1 MKTMTSQR
9 MTFEEF
15 RAFMWETPK
24 GQVVDSLIAIE
35 VGIQDY
41 YTFWEAHLDFLE
53 TMQESHEQNDV
64 ILEFLVAV
72 AEMIDLAEASDDI
85 DKVLGELA
93 YD

>member
-1 MKTMTSQR
+1 MNTMTSTR
-9 MTFEEF
+9 MTFKEF

-24 GQVVDSLIAIE
+24 GQVVDSLIATE

-53 TMQESHEQNDV
+53 TMNESHEQNDV

-72 AEMIDLAEASDDI
+72 AEMIDLADASEDI
-85 DKVLGELA
+85 DKVLGA
-93 YD
+93 HA